1 MDRLR
6 RIWLFARMFWK
17 LSRSPASVDMV
28 YFIVLREWPD
38 HTWTFAYHGV
48 RTRPDDVALIE
59 AMTMAAAEVLTA
71 RLKMSGH
78 QVTQHRKGEPT

>member
-1 MDRLR
+1 MVRLR
-6 RIWLFARMFWK
+6 RIWLFARMFWR

-28 YFIVLREWPD
+28 YFIVLREWPN

-59 AMTMAAAEVLTA
+59 AMTTAAAEVLKA
-71 RLKMSGH
+71 RLKMTGQTVEQPGGS
-78 QVTQHRKGEPT
+78 P